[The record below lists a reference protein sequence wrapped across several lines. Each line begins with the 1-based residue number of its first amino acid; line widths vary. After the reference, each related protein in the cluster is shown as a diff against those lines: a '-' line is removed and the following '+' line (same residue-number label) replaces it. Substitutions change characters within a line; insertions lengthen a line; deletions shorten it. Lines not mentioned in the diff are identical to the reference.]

1 MLLDQLN
8 TFAEAVATGDTGT
21 RIVGDVIDLGATSRD
36 IAAGKQVFV
45 EVTVETAIAAG
56 TNGTYQIVLTHADNA
71 SLSTNAVNL
80 LTSASFD
87 AAAGIPAGTV
97 LLRAALPSA
106 DYKRYLGVREVVGTA
121 NTSAGAVNAHLTDDL
136 ISYKAYDEAVK

>member
-8 TFAEAVATGDTGT
+8 TFAEAEATGNTGT
-21 RIVGDVIDLGATSRD
+21 RVIGDVIDLGATSRD
-36 IAAGKQVFV
+36 MAAGHQVFV

-56 TNGTYQIVLTHADNA
+56 AGGTYQIVVTHADNSA
-71 SLSTNAVNL
+71 LSSGNVNV

-97 LLRAALPSA
+97 LLRAALPSL
-106 DYKRYLGVREVVGTA
+106 DYKRYLGIQEVVGTA
-121 NTSAGAVNAHLTDDL
+121 NTSAGAVNGHITFDL
-136 ISYKAYDEAVK
+136 VSYKAYAEAAK